1 MARCLSNT
9 GESFYEATHGL
20 TEQQVSGPPNNFV
33 EAAGIRD
40 LPTIADVIAGNVP
53 GRESD
58 TQITCFANTIG
69 IGYQWTAVGALLYE
83 KAKAVGC
90 GDVFPTEW
98 LTQAKVD

>member
-9 GESFYEATHGL
+9 GESFYEATQGL

-58 TQITCFANTIG
+58 TQITCFENTIF
-69 IGYQWTAVGALLYE
+69 IGYKWTVVGALAYE

-90 GDVFPTEW
+90 GNVFPTEW